1 MVIYER
7 HFSRF
12 ILINVFSMNRL
23 RGKEVTPCFA
33 NAAGA
38 TSQIAPSSVH
48 PVEQTLHVHRCR
60 PQQAM
65 ATIAG
70 GTRHHNPGQER
81 AITRDRDTSKGMAV
95 LAIICRPGKQPLS
108 PSRSIMAM
116 PTRL

>member
-23 RGKEVTPCFA
+23 RGKEVTLCFA

-48 PVEQTLHVHRCR
+48 PVERTLHVHRCR

-70 GTRHHNPGQER
+70 GTRHHNLSQER
-81 AITRDRDTSKGMAV
+81 AITRDRGIIRDTSRAMLV
-95 LAIICRPGKQPLS
+95 PAIICHLSKPLPS
-108 PSRSIMAM
+108 PS
-116 PTRL
+116 